1 MLQKRRP
8 LAADAVLD
16 DTVRSTA
23 PRGSDTLAEALALI
37 DHGLTDMAYRQL
49 LTANEVSDLLLD
61 LRVILLVAELEV
73 VGPEVI
79 AAN

>member
-16 DTVRSTA
+16 DTVRPAA

-37 DHGLTDMAYRQL
+37 DHGLAGMAYRQL

-61 LRVILLVAELEV
+61 LRVVLLVAELEV